1 MDAEFDDLVGHD
13 AGEEQTAA
21 LLATAHLLASSRPV
35 PSAAFRGA
43 LRRHLMASS
52 ARPTRPARLRLL
64 IASYAGAGSFLL
76 AVAAWG
82 AAGAGPLAA

>member
-13 AGEEQTAA
+13 VDETEAAA
-21 LLATAHLLASSRPV
+21 LLATAHLLASSRPL

-52 ARPTRPARLRLL
+52 TLPTRPARLRLL
-64 IASYAGAGSFLL
+64 IASYTGAGSFLL